1 MGPPGETSVKVA
13 YTPSEGNFTYYLF
26 EVHKPGD
33 GECQESYFG
42 FFCFSSSISSMDAHF
57 KGVGWHADEA
67 RVGCEMGRTLRVV
80 CESGWDFF
88 GWAKVLFTLKG
99 LTLKNIRAMN

>member
-1 MGPPGETSVKVA
+1 
-13 YTPSEGNFTYYLF
+13 
-26 EVHKPGD
+26 
-33 GECQESYFG
+33 
-42 FFCFSSSISSMDAHF
+42 MDAHF